1 MIFEAVG
8 VPGMLHSIIEEAPPK
23 SRIVVVGVCMHADT
37 IEPFLAVA
45 KEIELIF
52 SFAYTPDE
60 FAATLARLG
69 AGVPGADRLI
79 TSSVDLDG
87 TPAAFGQLHTPGAHG
102 KIVVR
107 P

>member
-1 MIFEAVG
+1 
-8 VPGMLHSIIEEAPPK
+8 
-23 SRIVVVGVCMHADT
+23 VCMHNDT
-37 IEPFLAVA
+37 IEPFMAVA

-87 TPAAFGQLHTPGAHG
+87 TPAAFGQLRTPGDHG